1 MAEEKRWKRE
11 DPAKV
16 AARHAKFEKAHLKQI
31 KFALNDN
38 TDADVI
44 AFLDTVENKRAY
56 LLGLIR
62 ADMAKNNPAE

>member
-1 MAEEKRWKRE
+1 M
-11 DPAKV
+11 P
-16 AARHAKFEKAHLKQI
+16 RHGTNIESDRRISRKFEKAHLKQI